1 MNRRDGASILK
12 AYSKIK
18 QGLTAFLSAAVLIVS
33 CLATA
38 GGVSYAE
45 EASDE
50 LPVNIRTDK
59 ADFDTIS
66 AVAEHYKN
74 KFGNNAVAYFNSI
87 NGESRVQR
95 INFLQYPDGHYL
107 QISGEVT
114 IDIPVMNAKVWRL
127 FGDVRFEGTVA
138 QTMELFVIDPNG
150 VETQWTVFQN
160 GGWNDRI
167 TGLYTNYTKMGFQE
181 DNPTE
186 GITHP
191 WLIKD
196 TNGDIIY
203 EGYKMKIVGNG
214 TLRSV
219 YHWEEEGVP
228 LEFDTSAWTVLG
240 GDKDILN
247 VSIDVDALT
256 NLSMNGLNKL
266 PEEVFKRYHVNSGPI
281 GLEQAGGEF
290 TVLDEAY
297 HRTTHDYGFTPGR
310 GAFHYKLMTSW
321 AGLKEDT
328 THPGYADFTETNQVY
343 TKSQLAIDKFES
355 LYPSMGKDY
364 VLTLDGW
371 PRWMWEDPDSG
382 QSEHFGTPSRANFDA
397 AADASAK
404 LIKSIDT
411 RFDGLGPKYVEV
423 KNESTIPQEWW
434 FLQSE
439 PEQAWSYLS
448 EFHNK
453 VASEVKAEN
462 PDVLVGGP
470 SSAFMYLEK
479 NDFNEARA
487 QLKFMDDTKDS
498 LDWYSHHFYENANL
512 FIHDRENNSDGFLS
526 GRLEAVLDLLN
537 AHMANTDNVKPI
549 YITEEGTYNTAGS
562 DADYFQKLVA
572 FNGYMLRFINYSDT
586 IGMLVPYLYPIINW
600 RPNSTG
606 TFYKYNEAQN
616 GLLEEMTPME
626 AYLDMWKDYR
636 GAFLPAEADQERVFT
651 NAVRYNDK
659 VYVAVHNLNS
669 QRVNLDLNV
678 FAGDANI
685 AGVTRKHFFL
695 EKGDLTYEEEN
706 VTDLDNVYMRV
717 QEMSVFEITL
727 DSNPAFT
734 KTWEREF
741 AYAPQELVPTSIST
755 PAQFT
760 VQARPANLAKATL
773 RIGFGKTGSGFA
785 EDMQVVVNPNDT
797 ANKQSFSKDLAYTN
811 KPGNLLTFTEFELD
825 ASKLLANNTI
835 DISLPDDDG
844 YITSVQI
851 IEYHEQSA
859 PTGVAT
865 SALAGPIV
873 DAKSKLAS
881 TIISSTGTE
890 VEPGKKWVK
899 KQYRDTLNIEVTK
912 AEVVAQDA
920 LAATDE
926 VTKALANLAKAASI
940 FDQYTKTKSSPTGSR
955 GAKFSFED
963 GEAAAYTHNVNAV
976 TASTGA
982 QGATD
987 GSKALQA
994 EFTTFTSYAWDTTGS
1009 YSANLDFAAPEEG
1022 WSLGAAPFSFD
1033 VTNLRSYAT
1042 QLRVEI
1048 TDTSDVK
1055 GTYYYTLGADA
1066 SRSISIA
1073 DFGVAGGTW
1082 LGDGNFPRSAAID
1095 TENIKNIRLYVFSP
1109 TATSVTNAALAFD
1122 NIIIGSVSDP
1132 GPGPVN
1138 PNGLFV
1144 SFEDQEEVPYSYN
1157 NQVITSSRSEQGA
1170 THGSKALHAEFT
1182 SFTAFDWDTSGKYSG
1197 SIDFTAP
1204 DEGWSLGSKPLQLD
1218 VANLVNTG
1226 AQLRVEVADVQGNR
1240 GIYYFAI
1247 APNQAR
1253 TLTISEFDISAASW
1267 LADGYFS
1274 RTAAIDTTMLKSIR
1288 LYVFEPTAVT
1298 VGHAKLAFDNIMI
1311 GSSPVQPTDEQ
1322 LAAEA
1327 ANTLSTASLTFAEGD
1342 TAQAVTGAI
1351 ALPSAGLH
1359 GASVAWASSHPS
1371 TVAANGTVVRP
1382 QHGSG
1387 NQVVTLTAT
1396 VTIGAASANKAI
1408 TVTVVEQ
1415 AETPPPPIIHVPV
1428 PTAPPAAST
1437 EVLVDGKK
1445 LDKIASSVTTNEA
1458 GRIVTTITVDQQLLK
1473 NSLSTIANN
1482 AVLTIPDASGSP
1494 VVNGKLNGAIVKDLQ
1509 QKNVVLELRTAAY
1522 SYKLPLEELQMD
1534 NIIKELGS
1542 DVSLEDLIINV
1553 RISQADEETQQ
1564 VLEQSAEQ
1572 DGFTV
1577 VASPVEFHIT
1587 YTYEDQTKE
1596 IHTFNSFVERTILIP
1611 EGVDPNEITTGVVV
1625 EEDGT
1630 VRGIPT
1636 KVVGQNGSYY
1646 AVMNS
1651 LTNSTYAVIWNPVA
1665 FQDVS
1670 GHWAEQ
1676 AVNDLGSRL
1685 IIAGVDGNRF
1695 EPDRSITRAEF
1706 AAILVRALG
1715 LQAEAG
1721 ESVYADVA
1729 QGSWYEAYLNTAT
1742 AYGLIHGYDNGEF
1755 RPHDLITREQ
1765 VMSIMERAMA
1775 LTGLDSVAE
1784 MIDADELLSS
1794 FKDGSEAAAYAK
1806 SGIAAS
1812 IKAGL
1817 VLGRSE
1823 QVLAPKAAITR
1834 AEVAEV
1840 VRRLL
1845 EQSDL
1850 I

>member
-1 MNRRDGASILK
+1 ML
-12 AYSKIK
+12 
-18 QGLTAFLSAAVLIVS
+18 AVLLCAALLTVS
-33 CLATA
+33 CLASA
-38 GGVSYAE
+38 EAVSYAAE
-45 EASDE
+45 VNDE
-50 LPVNIRTDK
+50 LPENIRTDK
-59 ADFDTIS
+59 ADFDTIP
-66 AVAEHYKN
+66 AVAEHYKGQ
-74 KFGNNAVAYFNSI
+74 FGDNAVAYFNSI
-87 NGESRVQR
+87 NGESRIQR
-95 INFLQYPDGHYL
+95 INFLQFPDGQYL
-107 QISGEVT
+107 QINGEVT
-114 IDIPVMNAKVWRL
+114 FDIPAMDARVWRL
-127 FGDVRFEGTVA
+127 FGDVRFEGSVA
-138 QTMELFVIDPNG
+138 QTMELYVIDPNG
-150 VETQWTVFQN
+150 VETHWTVFQN
-160 GGWNDRI
+160 GGWKDGI

-191 WLIKD
+191 WLIKG

-247 VSIDVDALT
+247 VSVNVDALT
-256 NLSMNGLNKL
+256 NLSMDGVDKL

-310 GAFHYKLMTSW
+310 GAFHYNLLTSW
-321 AGLKEDT
+321 AGLKEDPAR
-328 THPGYADFTETNQVY
+328 PGYADFTATNEVY
-343 TKSQLAIDKFES
+343 AKSQPAIDKFES
-355 LYPSMGKDY
+355 LYPSIGKDY

-371 PRWMWEDPDSG
+371 PRWMWESPNSG

-434 FLQSE
+434 FFQSE

-453 VASEVKAEN
+453 VAAEVKAEN

-479 NDFNEARA
+479 NDFDEARA

-526 GRLEAVLDLLN
+526 GRMEAVLDLLN

-606 TFYKYNEAQN
+606 TFYKYNETQN

-636 GAFLPAEADQERVFT
+636 GAFLPSEADQERVFT

-678 FAGDANI
+678 FTGGANI

-695 EKGDLTYEEEN
+695 EKGDLTYEQKN
-706 VTDLDNVYMRV
+706 VADLNNVYMRV

-727 DSNPAFT
+727 DSNPPFT

-741 AYAPQELVPTSIST
+741 AYAPQELVPTSVNA
-755 PAQFT
+755 PASFT
-760 VQARPANLAKATL
+760 VQARPADLAKATL

-785 EDMQVVVNPNDT
+785 EDMQVVVNSGDT
-797 ANKQSFSKDLAYTN
+797 ANMQSFSKDLAYTD
-811 KPGNLLTFTEFELD
+811 KPGNLLTFAEFELD
-825 ASKLLANNTI
+825 TSKLLTSNTI
-835 DISLPDDDG
+835 EITLPDDDG

-851 IEYHEQSA
+851 IEYHEQPA
-859 PTGVAT
+859 PTGIAT
-865 SALAGPIV
+865 SALAAPV
-873 DAKSKLAS
+873 ADAKSKLAS
-881 TIISSTGTE
+881 TIISSTGNE
-890 VEPGKKWVK
+890 VEPGQKWVK
-899 KQYRDTLNIEVTK
+899 KHIRDTLNIEVAK

-920 LAATDE
+920 LATNDE
-926 VTKALANLAKAASI
+926 ITKALEDLTKAAGI
-940 FDQYTKTKSSPTGSR
+940 FDQYTKTKSSPTGNR

-963 GEAAAYTHNVNAV
+963 GEEAAYTHNVDTV
-976 TASTGA
+976 TTTTGS

-994 EFTTFTSYAWDTTGS
+994 EFTSFTAFAWDTTGT
-1009 YSANLDFAAPEEG
+1009 YSGSLDFTAPEEG
-1022 WSLGAAPFSFD
+1022 WSLGTTPITFD

-1042 QLRVEI
+1042 QLRVEV

-1055 GTYYYTLGADA
+1055 GTYYFTLGADA

-1073 DFGVAGGTW
+1073 DFGIAGGTW
-1082 LGDGNFPRSAAID
+1082 LADGNFPRNAAID
-1095 TENIKNIRLYVFSP
+1095 TENLKSIRLFVFSP
-1109 TATSVTNAALAFD
+1109 TAAPVTNAALAID
-1122 NIIIGSVSDP
+1122 HIIIGSASDP
-1132 GPGPVN
+1132 GPGPGN
-1138 PNGLFV
+1138 PNGVFL
-1144 SFEDQEEVPYSYN
+1144 SFEDQEEVVYTTN
-1157 NQVITSSRSEQGA
+1157 GQDITVTRSEQGA
-1170 THGSKALHAEFT
+1170 THGSKALHAEFD
-1182 SFTAFDWDTSGKYSG
+1182 SFTAYDWDTSGKYSG
-1197 SIDFTAP
+1197 NIDFTAP
-1204 DEGWSLGSKPLQLD
+1204 EGGWSLGSKPLQLD
-1218 VANLVNTG
+1218 VTNLVNTG
-1226 AQLRVEVADVQGNR
+1226 AQLRVEVTDVENHR

-1253 TLTISEFDISAASW
+1253 TLTISDFGISAASW
-1267 LADGYFS
+1267 LADGYFAKA
-1274 RTAAIDTTMLKSIR
+1274 AAIDTTKLKSIR
-1288 LYVFEPTAVT
+1288 LYVFEPTAIT
-1298 VGHAKLAFDNIMI
+1298 VGHAALAFDSLII
-1311 GSSPVQPTDEQ
+1311 GNEPIQPTEEQ

-1327 ANTLSTASLTFAEGD
+1327 ANALTAASLTFAAGD
-1342 TAQAVTGAI
+1342 MAQAVTNHI
-1351 ALPSAGLH
+1351 SLPSAGLH
-1359 GASVAWASSHPS
+1359 GASLTWASSHPS
-1371 TVAANGTVVRP
+1371 TVATDGTVTRP

-1396 VTIGAASANKAI
+1396 VMIGAASSTKAI
-1408 TVTVVEQ
+1408 EVTVLQ
-1415 AETPPPPIIHVPV
+1415 Q
-1428 PTAPPAAST
+1428 AST
-1437 EVLVDGKK
+1437 SNPPGGNENPSHPEPSSPPEVHVDILVDGKK
-1445 LDKIASSVTTNEA
+1445 QDKIASSVTTTEA
-1458 GRIVTTITVDQQLLK
+1458 GRTVTTITVDQQLLK
-1473 NSLSTIANN
+1473 NSLSNMANN
-1482 AVLTIPDASGSP
+1482 GIITIPVSSGSD
-1494 VVNGKLNGAIVKDLQ
+1494 VVNGKLNGQIVKDLQ
-1509 QKNVVLELRTAAY
+1509 QKNAFFELRTGTF
-1522 SYKLPLEELQMD
+1522 SYKLPIKQI
-1534 NIIKELGS
+1534 NINEIAKGLGS
-1542 DVSLEDLIINV
+1542 DVKLEDITLDLT
-1553 RISQADEETQQ
+1553 ISQVDAGTQQ
-1564 VLEQSAEQ
+1564 VLENSAKQ
-1572 DGFTV
+1572 GGFTV
-1577 VASPVEFHIT
+1577 VAPPVDFHIT
-1587 YTYEDQTKE
+1587 YTYQGATVEFR
-1596 IHTFNSFVERTILIP
+1596 TFNTFVERAVIIP
-1611 EGVDPNEITTGVVV
+1611 DGVDPTQITTGVVM
-1625 EEDGT
+1625 EADGT
-1630 VRGIPT
+1630 VRQIPT
-1636 KVVGQNGSYY
+1636 RLVRVNGSYH

-1651 LTNSTYAVIWNPVA
+1651 MTNSTYAIIWNPAA

-1670 GHWAEQ
+1670 GHWVEE

-1685 IIAGVDGNRF
+1685 VISGVDGNRF

-1706 AAILVRALG
+1706 TAILVRALG
-1715 LQAEAG
+1715 LRAESG
-1721 ESVYADVA
+1721 EPAYSDVA
-1729 QGSWYEAYLNTAT
+1729 KGVWYEGYLNTAT
-1742 AYGLIHGYDNGEF
+1742 KYDLINGYANGQF
-1755 RPHDLITREQ
+1755 GANDLITREQ

-1775 LTGLDSVAE
+1775 LTGLDSAAE
-1784 MIDADELLSS
+1784 MAEADELLSS

-1845 EQSDL
+1845 EKSDL